1 MCILENII
9 ICIILSTECSAGHI
23 IKKVFKIDRLPPG
36 ASTLVIPPD
45 AVFPCDLEDMDGLH
59 RRDTTLDELHQNIL
73 RFIYAYAPGADT
85 YITEE

>member
-1 MCILENII
+1 ML
-9 ICIILSTECSAGHI
+9 LSTIRALCRLKGF
-23 IKKVFKIDRLPPG
+23 FKRCLPLCTG

-45 AVFPCDLEDMDGLH
+45 AVFPCDLGDVDGLH
-59 RRDTTLDELHQNIL
+59 RRDKTLDELHQNIL